1 MTAKKEQKNSVIKTI
16 VMTPEVMKLPGAKQF
31 LKQVEALK
39 EKSEMENTLAPVV
52 AAANNALGQKF
63 ETYAQV
69 VKYVA
74 KKTGDK
80 SIAGKRGLT
89 EEQKKKITEMAKK
102 DMKPKEIAAELG
114 CKPTQV
120 SAFIFNSKK

>member
-80 SIAGKRGLT
+80 SIVGKRGLT

>member
-1 MTAKKEQKNSVIKTI
+1 MTVKKEQKNSAIKTI

-80 SIAGKRGLT
+80 SIVGKRGLT
-89 EEQKKKITEMAKK
+89 EEQKKKIPEMAKK

-120 SAFIFNSKK
+120 SAFIFNNKK